1 MSNSALYGES
11 SIGQLQ
17 GADRVRKRPAA
28 VLGSDGLQGAQ
39 HGFWEIFG
47 NATDEH
53 SAGFGD
59 QFDIKRYSD
68 GSISF
73 RDYGRGVP
81 MGWNEKLHTYNWHL
95 IYNEMYGGGKYDD
108 NQEKLSQVKDW
119 STFDK
124 SQYNYLYSIGLN
136 GLGASATQ
144 YCSSFFHVES
154 VRIDE
159 VDGKK
164 YKYVMDFEHGLPIID
179 GRPVDV
185 FKEKYD
191 MAQYHQ
197 ERTETD
203 EPTGTFIH
211 WKPDSKVFTDTNI
224 TAEWLLKT
232 CRSIAYTSGVKVI
245 FEDED
250 SNQNIVIEPDTLGNF
265 IPSMYPSDI
274 LTEESGAPF
283 CIEWH
288 KMDHGV
294 ITINPDEPTESPIKK
309 IWVAEADFA
318 LHIAKSSK
326 AVDSICYHNLIE
338 MRSRDGVHYGA
349 ILDAVAQFL
358 NARAK
363 QRGLSLVNSD
373 FEGVFAFAIS
383 SFSNIASFRNQTK
396 DGVDDLFIY
405 KFLFDS
411 IKSRLEL
418 EYSKGNPHIM
428 DAVERVMRKAD
439 MRIQLKEAEKQI
451 RKVNR
456 TKRMKDPQKFKTC
469 REYMDK
475 NYARTELWIAEGD
488 SAASAIESARDG
500 DFQAVF
506 CIRGKGLNLLK
517 ASISKL
523 LDNKEVMD
531 IISLLGT
538 GVDLNI
544 KGLEL
549 FNMDNL
555 RFQKIVFATDADV
568 DGFQIRVLL
577 FLIFYRL
584 CPRLITEGHVFIAE
598 TPRYA
603 LSLTNGEKVYAR
615 DEEERDELMK
625 QYVGRVKNIFRYKGL
640 GETGADVLRETTVGV
655 EHRKLVPVTCDF
667 DNELEVDLIDALFGQ
682 DKRKQRK
689 EILSMVL
696 GGSVTD
702 DFAETLSLLGDI
714 EEEDMDED
722 TEVRVWE

>member
-1 MSNSALYGES
+1 MSSNYNES
-11 SIGQLQ
+11 SIGQLL

-28 VLGSDGLQGAQ
+28 VLGSDGLPGAQ

-47 NATDEH
+47 NSTDEH
-53 SAGFGD
+53 SAGYGD

-68 GSISF
+68 GSLSF

-81 MGWNEKLHTYNWHL
+81 MGWNEKAQTYNWHL

-108 NQEKLSQVKDW
+108 NQEALSKITDW
-119 STFDK
+119 SKFDYRD
-124 SQYNYLYSIGLN
+124 YNYLYSIGLN

-154 VRIDE
+154 VRLNDE
-159 VDGKK
+159 DGKK
-164 YKYVMDFEHGLPIID
+164 YKYTMDFEHGLPIID
-179 GRPVDV
+179 GVPTDV
-185 FKEKYD
+185 FREKYD
-191 MAQYHQ
+191 FHKYHQ
-197 ERTETD
+197 ERIETD

-211 WKPDSKVFTDTNI
+211 WKPDSAVFTDINI

-232 CRSIAYTSGVKVI
+232 CKSIAYTSGVRVI
-245 FEDED
+245 FDDEE
-250 SNQNIVIEPDTLGNF
+250 SGQHVVIEPDTLVNLL
-265 IPSMYPSDI
+265 PSVRPDAVIKNEDGTPY
-274 LTEESGAPF
+274 G
-283 CIEWH
+283 IEWH
-288 KMDHGV
+288 TMDHGV
-294 ITINPDEPTESPIKK
+294 VMTQVSEGVEPVKK
-309 IWVAEADFA
+309 IWVAEADIS
-318 LHIAKSSK
+318 LHVSKPTKSL
-326 AVDSICYHNLIE
+326 DSICYHNLIE
-338 MRSRDGVHYGA
+338 MRTGAHYDA
-349 ILDAVAQFL
+349 ILDAVGQFL
-358 NARAK
+358 STKAKAR
-363 QRGLSLVNSD
+363 GFSLINDD
-373 FEGVFAFAIS
+373 FKGVFAFSIS
-383 SFSNIASFRNQTK
+383 SYSNMASFRNQTK
-396 DGVDDLFIY
+396 DGVDDYFIY
-405 KFLFDS
+405 RFLCDA
-411 IKSRLEL
+411 IKGRLEL
-418 EYSKGNPHIM
+418 EYSKGNSVVV
-428 DAVERVMRKAD
+428 DAVERVISKAD

-451 RKVNR
+451 KKVNR
-456 TKRMKDPQKFKTC
+456 TKRMKDPDKFNTC
-469 REYMDK
+469 REYMEKD
-475 NYARTELWIAEGD
+475 YHRTELWIAEGD
-488 SAASAIESARDG
+488 SAASAIEAARDG

-531 IISLLGT
+531 IIALLGT
-538 GVDLNI
+538 GGDLNI

-549 FNMDNL
+549 FNIENL

-603 LSLTNGEKVYAR
+603 LELNDGTKVFAL
-615 DEEERDELMK
+615 DERDRDAKMK
-625 QYVGRVKNIFRYKGL
+625 ENIGRVKSISRYKGL
-640 GETGADVLRETTVGV
+640 GETDADVLRETTVGV
-655 EHRKLVPVTCDF
+655 EHRHLIPVTCDF

-696 GGSVTD
+696 GQSVTD
-702 DFAETLSLLGDI
+702 DFAETLALLNDI
-714 EEEDMDED
+714 SEEEGIDED